1 MRSVCA
7 QHEEIRQESFQVM
20 ANESVDRDFTDLYV
34 GQTATYSV
42 PIDVGLIQAF
52 ADLIGDHHP
61 LHIDREYAVAHGFP
75 DVLAHGVLLTS
86 LSSKLIGMDLP
97 GVRTILLG
105 QRAEYIKPVF
115 PGDVLSFRATI
126 THLKR
131 SLRLVTLEIEVANQR
146 NELVS
151 RQEFS
156 VKLRG
161 NGA

>member
-1 MRSVCA
+1 
-7 QHEEIRQESFQVM
+7 M
-20 ANESVDRDFTDLYV
+20 ANKSVDHDFINLCV

-42 PIDVGLIQAF
+42 PIDAGLIQAF

-61 LHIDREYAVAHGFP
+61 LHVDREYAVKHGFR

-105 QRAEYIKPVF
+105 QTAEYIKPVF
-115 PGDVLSFRATI
+115 PGDILSFRATI

-131 SLRLVTLEIEVANQR
+131 SLRLVTVEIEVANQR
-146 NELVS
+146 DEVVS
-151 RQEFS
+151 RQTFS
-156 VKLRG
+156 VQLRG
-161 NGA
+161 NET